1 MEGYVNTT
9 SQSRYIETLLAL
21 DKVFQ
26 INTSPDASSITTE
39 YYRFGDT
46 TQKINRDLYRD
57 AQVPGFYNGSDP
69 RFTLLPVSDVSTV
82 ISKQP
87 DKNEELIAVVTDLY
101 QKEEDITQVSKP
113 IKEYYLN
120 NEGVKKGYAVGVIAI
135 KSEFNGKIYAED
147 RANKEMKYSTEGK
160 SNDKFHPFYIILIGS
175 SNHIKHY
182 TQQIRESIDKGNQ
195 SSNFIKSTIFSPSQ
209 IIEKPS
215 RVQAQESQ
223 KLPEGILRPTSLNNG
238 KIAIETKVDEPAELL
253 EINDKEA
260 KNSEITYIVPF
271 QAFAN
276 TLTVK
281 ADKILIKPTVQE
293 FNVSGELES
302 SSNDS
307 VKKLLTLGDWK
318 LTSESNQQLQFKA
331 VLYPKATDTQG
342 IYIFN
347 FEAMATELQDE
358 KDPSQTWWSE
368 WSSTSKTI
376 EDGSKT
382 YNLLEFLRQ
391 LRSMTS
397 DSLPVGDKN
406 RLVGKFCYAV
416 QTR

>member
-209 IIEKPS
+209 I
-215 RVQAQESQ
+215 
-223 KLPEGILRPTSLNNG
+223 
-238 KIAIETKVDEPAELL
+238 
-253 EINDKEA
+253 NDKEA